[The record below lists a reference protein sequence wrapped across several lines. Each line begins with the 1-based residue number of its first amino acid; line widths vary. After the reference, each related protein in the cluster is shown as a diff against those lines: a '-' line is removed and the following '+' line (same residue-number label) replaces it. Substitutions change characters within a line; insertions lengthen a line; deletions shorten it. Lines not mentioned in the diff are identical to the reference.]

1 MAWPTELY
9 YDFLITGCQHETSHD
24 NGTTEWGADKSR
36 NDQPQVLSD
45 HGTPSRVVWIRRMS
59 TLSIDGPRTTRLFD
73 TNYDLL
79 TNASTLLSRFV
90 MEAIL
95 LDKKAHID
103 NSPLLPT
110 TPLSAAGGLS
120 LLAVWI
126 SIFIFGPHWWIFL
139 IGVLLTTIF
148 YGYMKF
154 RAEKHDNTT
163 QYQSKKA

>member
-9 YDFLITGCQHETSHD
+9 YDFLITGCQHETSH
-24 NGTTEWGADKSR
+24 GKVRQSG
-36 NDQPQVLSD
+36 QLQLLSD
-45 HGTPSRVVWIRRMS
+45 HGTPSRAVWIRRMS
-59 TLSIDGPRTTRLFD
+59 TLSIGGPRTTRLFD
-73 TNYDLL
+73 TNYDLF
-79 TNASTLLSRFV
+79 TNVSTLLSRFV

-110 TPLSAAGGLS
+110 TPLSAASGLS

-126 SIFIFGPHWWIFL
+126 SIFIFGPHWWIFA

-148 YGYMKF
+148 YAFMN
-154 RAEKHDNTT
+154 RRTEKMI
-163 QYQSKKA
+163 K